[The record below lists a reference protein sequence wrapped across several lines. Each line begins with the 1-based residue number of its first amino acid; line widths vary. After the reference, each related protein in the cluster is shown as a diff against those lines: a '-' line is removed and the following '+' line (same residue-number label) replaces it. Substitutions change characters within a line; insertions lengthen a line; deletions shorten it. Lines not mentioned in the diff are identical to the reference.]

1 MNEKIV
7 KVRIVARVAS
17 ASRCFAKKIRA
28 LNDASGFSD
37 ASRARLDIFFSIMAP
52 VVSRLLENHF
62 ESWIILTD
70 LNEEQLE
77 MQGLAR
83 KFAREEIMPVAAEH
97 DRTGEVN
104 SHAQFLVFFSLKL
117 CLLNE

>member
-1 MNEKIV
+1 
-7 KVRIVARVAS
+7 
-17 ASRCFAKKIRA
+17 
-28 LNDASGFSD
+28 
-37 ASRARLDIFFSIMAP
+37 
-52 VVSRLLENHF
+52 
-62 ESWIILTD
+62 
-70 LNEEQLE
+70 

-104 SHAQFLVFFSLKL
+104 SHAQLLVFFSLKL